1 MGWKK
6 LTVIVVAAA
15 ALLGGA
21 MALSMHLTRQQEIAM
36 AVPEQPPTDTEVIE
50 PPQAG
55 DTTTLTD
62 MENMP
67 IYYNDEDLLLLPVR
81 NVVES
86 LGGSVKWDAEKKA
99 TEINFRGK
107 KLLLYRGSA
116 EAELNGYK
124 ITLDRAVESINGCL
138 YVSADIFSDYFA
150 SDVIWDSAQHMVTV
164 KTGDNTN
171 PIFANYI
178 LQGQEGERVYEAKIP
193 VIVGL
198 NDVSYEKRLN
208 QDLMAFAME
217 QLDSF
222 PSLQQTEQTEQTEP
236 EEATAEN
243 AQTETAEQTQA
254 QDTQQEQAPQESAAQ
269 PEAEQTEQTEESTE
283 QEPVPPYVRVRYEA
297 GYCDSN
303 FISLY
308 WEVDAGGVVSAKSVN
323 VDLQEQK
330 YVTLDDLTAVTDL
343 EQQLQVFTDQVDK
356 NNYYITANREWV
368 LLVNQTEAGT
378 YQSVVVTNDT
388 AKKVWKERYL
398 FLITM
403 QETQS

>member
-6 LTVIVVAAA
+6 LTVIVVSAA

-36 AVPEQPPTDTEVIE
+36 EVPQQPATDATDTEVVE
-50 PPQAG
+50 PPKVG

-86 LGGSVKWDAEKKA
+86 LGGSVKWDAEKQA
-99 TEINFRGK
+99 TEINLRGK
-107 KLLLYRGSA
+107 KLLVYRGSA
-116 EAELNGYK
+116 DAELNGYQ

-150 SDVIWDSAQHMVTV
+150 SDVIWDSAQRIVTV

-171 PIFANYI
+171 PILANYH
-178 LQGQEGERVYEAKIP
+178 LEGQEGDRMYQANIP

-198 NDVSYEKRLN
+198 NDISYEKRLN
-208 QDLMAFAME
+208 EDLMTFAME
-217 QLDSF
+217 QLASF
-222 PSLQQTEQTEQTEP
+222 PSLQETEQQETEQTAETTMAEETQP
-236 EEATAEN
+236 EEATAET
-243 AQTETAEQTQA
+243 QTEVPAEQTQ
-254 QDTQQEQAPQESAAQ
+254 QTQE
-269 PEAEQTEQTEESTE
+269 PEDMTE
-283 QEPVPPYVRVRYEA
+283 QEPAPAYVRLRYEP

-308 WEVDAGGVVSAKSVN
+308 WEVDAGGVLSAKSVN
-323 VDLQEQK
+323 IDLQEQK

-343 EQQLQVFTDQVDK
+343 EQQLQIFTDQVDK
-356 NNYYITANREWV
+356 DNYYVTANREWV
-368 LLVNQTEAGT
+368 LLVNQAEEGA
-378 YQSVVVTNDT
+378 YQTVVVTNDT
-388 AKKVWKERYL
+388 AKRVWKEKYA
-398 FLITM
+398 FLITA
-403 QETQS
+403 QESS

>member
-21 MALSMHLTRQQEIAM
+21 MALSMQLTKQQEVAM
-36 AVPEQPPTDTEVIE
+36 EVPEQPSSDTEVIE
-50 PPQAG
+50 PPKVG

-86 LGGSVKWDAEKKA
+86 LGGSVKWNAEKKA
-99 TEINFRGK
+99 TEINLRGK
-107 KLLLYRGSA
+107 KLVVYRGSA

-150 SDVIWDSAQHMVTV
+150 SDVIWDSAQRMVTV
-164 KTGDNTN
+164 KTGDNSN
-171 PIFANYI
+171 PILANYH
-178 LQGQEGERVYEAKIP
+178 LEGQEGDRMYQANIP

-208 QDLMAFAME
+208 ADLMAFAME
-217 QLDSF
+217 QLSSF
-222 PSLQQTEQTEQTEP
+222 PSLQ
-236 EEATAEN
+236 
-243 AQTETAEQTQA
+243 
-254 QDTQQEQAPQESAAQ
+254 
-269 PEAEQTEQTEESTE
+269 EAEQKAEETTEEAVAEETADTTE
-283 QEPVPPYVRVRYEA
+283 TTEEAQTQEMSAEATETTEETQESEATPQEPAPPYVRLRYEP

-308 WEVDAGGVVSAKSVN
+308 WEVDAGGVLSAQSVN
-323 VDLQEQK
+323 VDLKEQK

-356 NNYYITANREWV
+356 NNYYVTANREWV
-368 LLVNQTEAGT
+368 LLVNHAEEGMYQT
-378 YQSVVVTNDT
+378 VVVTNET
-388 AKKVWKERYL
+388 AKRVWKEKYT
-398 FLITM
+398 FLITTP
-403 QETQS
+403 ES

>member
-6 LTVIVVAAA
+6 LTVIVVSAA

-36 AVPEQPPTDTEVIE
+36 EVPQQPATDATDTEVVE
-50 PPQAG
+50 PPKVG

-86 LGGSVKWDAEKKA
+86 LGGSVKWDAEKQA
-99 TEINFRGK
+99 TEINLRGK
-107 KLLLYRGSA
+107 KLLVYRGSA
-116 EAELNGYK
+116 DAELNGYQ

-150 SDVIWDSAQHMVTV
+150 SDVIWDSAQRIVTV

-171 PIFANYI
+171 PILANYY
-178 LQGQEGERVYEAKIP
+178 LEGQEGDRMYQANIP

-198 NDVSYEKRLN
+198 NDISYEKRLN
-208 QDLMAFAME
+208 EDLMTFAME
-217 QLDSF
+217 QLASF
-222 PSLQQTEQTEQTEP
+222 PSLQETEQQEAEQTAETTMAEETQP
-236 EEATAEN
+236 EEATAET
-243 AQTETAEQTQA
+243 QTEVPAEQTQ
-254 QDTQQEQAPQESAAQ
+254 QTQE
-269 PEAEQTEQTEESTE
+269 PEDMTE
-283 QEPVPPYVRVRYEA
+283 QEPAPAYVRLRYEP

-308 WEVDAGGVVSAKSVN
+308 WEVDAGGVLSAKSVN
-323 VDLQEQK
+323 IDLQEQK

-343 EQQLQVFTDQVDK
+343 EQQLQIFTDQVDK
-356 NNYYITANREWV
+356 DNYYVTANREWV
-368 LLVNQTEAGT
+368 LLVNQAEEGA
-378 YQSVVVTNDT
+378 YQTVVVTNDT
-388 AKKVWKERYL
+388 AKRVWKEKYA
-398 FLITM
+398 FLITA
-403 QETQS
+403 QESS

>member
-6 LTVIVVAAA
+6 LTVIVVSAA

-36 AVPEQPPTDTEVIE
+36 EVPQQPATDAADTEVVE
-50 PPQAG
+50 PPKVG

-86 LGGSVKWDAEKKA
+86 LGGSVKWDAEKQA
-99 TEINFRGK
+99 TEINLRGK
-107 KLLLYRGSA
+107 KLLVYRGSA
-116 EAELNGYK
+116 DAELNGYQ

-150 SDVIWDSAQHMVTV
+150 SDVIWDSAQRIVTV

-171 PIFANYI
+171 PILANYH
-178 LQGQEGERVYEAKIP
+178 LEGQEGDRMYQANIP

-198 NDVSYEKRLN
+198 NDISYEKRLN
-208 QDLMAFAME
+208 EDLMTFAME
-217 QLDSF
+217 QLASF
-222 PSLQQTEQTEQTEP
+222 PSLQETEQQEVEQQEAQQTAETTMAEETQP
-236 EEATAEN
+236 EAATAET
-243 AQTETAEQTQA
+243 QTEVPAEQTQ
-254 QDTQQEQAPQESAAQ
+254 QTQE
-269 PEAEQTEQTEESTE
+269 PEGMTE
-283 QEPVPPYVRVRYEA
+283 QEPAPAYVRLRYEP

-308 WEVDAGGVVSAKSVN
+308 WEVDAGGVLSAKSVN
-323 VDLQEQK
+323 IDLQEQK

-343 EQQLQVFTDQVDK
+343 EQQLQIFTDQVDK
-356 NNYYITANREWV
+356 DNYYVTANREWV
-368 LLVNQTEAGT
+368 LLVNQAEEGA
-378 YQSVVVTNDT
+378 YQTVVVTNDT
-388 AKKVWKERYL
+388 AKRVWKEKYA
-398 FLITM
+398 FLITA
-403 QETQS
+403 QESS

>member
-36 AVPEQPPTDTEVIE
+36 EVPQQPPTDTEVIE

-107 KLLLYRGSA
+107 KLLVYRGSA
-116 EAELNGYK
+116 DAQLNGYQ
-124 ITLDRAVESINGCL
+124 ITLERAVESINGCL

-178 LQGQEGERVYEAKIP
+178 LQGQEGERMYEAKIP

-217 QLDSF
+217 QLASF
-222 PSLQQTEQTEQTEP
+222 PSLQEAEQTAETQETQETAETSAESQTEQTTTTNDTE
-236 EEATAEN
+236 
-243 AQTETAEQTQA
+243 ETAETAETQETA
-254 QDTQQEQAPQESAAQ
+254 QVSEDATQQEPAP
-269 PEAEQTEQTEESTE
+269 PF
-283 QEPVPPYVRVRYEA
+283 VRLRYEP

-308 WEVDAGGVVSAKSVN
+308 WEVDAGGKLFAKSVN

-343 EQQLQVFTDQVDK
+343 QQQLQIFTDQLDK

-368 LLVNQTEAGT
+368 LLVNQMEEGN
-378 YQSVVVTNDT
+378 YQTIVVTNDT
-388 AKKVWKERYL
+388 AKRVWKEKYL
-398 FLITM
+398 FLVTA